1 MRIMASS
8 GPFDPQLIA
17 DALGTARAGRRP
29 FDPLVRFGSLDLA
42 AGYAIAARSRDPAG
56 AAAFKLGGTTQATR
70 TAFSVSRAYAGP
82 LRGDQ
87 LIHAGQALPQGL
99 VNPVVEPEIL
109 LAFAVPFA
117 PQTGR
122 RDEDALRAALSW
134 VAIGLE
140 VPATPVMGLPQT
152 GVGWLLADCC
162 AAGAL
167 VIGEHLPPEQL
178 DVLSQARVSLQVGD
192 QSSEGAATRLLD
204 GALGAVADILSV
216 FGETGW
222 TVASGVPFATGGLAP
237 ALPIANGQT
246 ARAGFRAPGIEL
258 SISTS
263 LCEEG

>member
-17 DALGTARAGRRP
+17 QALGAARAGRQP
-29 FDPLVRFGSLDLA
+29 FDPLARFGPLGLE
-42 AGYAIAARSRDPAG
+42 AGYAIAARNCDPAS

-82 LRGDQ
+82 LRADQ
-87 LIHAGQALPQGL
+87 QLHAGQALPPGL

-109 LAFAVPFA
+109 LAFTTPFA
-117 PQTGR
+117 PQSGR
-122 RDEDALRAALSW
+122 RSEDELRAALSW

-140 VPATPVMGLPQT
+140 VPATPIMGLPKT

-167 VIGEHLPPEQL
+167 VIGERLPPDQL
-178 DVLSQARVSLQVGD
+178 DRLSPARVSLQVGD
-192 QSSEGAATRLLD
+192 QSSDGAATRLLD

-216 FGETGW
+216 FGDTGW
-222 TVASGVPFATGGLAP
+222 TVAAAVPFATGGLAP

-246 ARAGFRAPGIEL
+246 ARAEFRAPGIEL